1 MRRQTKAVKVNSIC
15 AAGSNVSKTRSSV
28 SAVEANRRPAIHGV
42 PGDANRPSSR
52 RDGQL
57 KVEGGRIVADGAL
70 LPIQVIKLPNGQCPA
85 VSECVSIK
93 ENICAVT
100 PTSIAG
106 GAALGTVHC
115 VVAVDDAVAHD
126 LDVESRRKMVR
137 A

>member
-1 MRRQTKAVKVNSIC
+1 MRRQTKAVKVNSIG

-28 SAVEANRRPAIHGV
+28 SAVEANRRPAIHCV
-42 PGDANRPSSR
+42 PGDANRPSSQ

-85 VSECVSIK
+85 VSECVSVK
-93 ENICAVT
+93 ENVCAVT
-100 PTSIAG
+100 PTSIASC
-106 GAALGTVHC
+106 AV

-126 LDVESRRKMVR
+126 LDVESRRKMGR